1 MSKFN
6 NEDLAFTGYSQTI
19 AITGEHVQLSI
30 KQSKIINK
38 IEELEVIE
46 FCNQFL
52 KDYKVPQTK
61 SSFQKVEA
69 FLQHAAIED
78 EANKEKLA
86 DWIASNWI
94 KI

>member
-6 NEDLAFTGYSQTI
+6 HEDLAFTGYSRSATI
-19 AITGEHVQLSI
+19 STETLQQSI
-30 KQSKIINK
+30 RYNKIIDK
-38 IEELEVIE
+38 IEESEVIH

-52 KDYKVPQTK
+52 QDYKVPKTK

-69 FLQHAAIED
+69 FLQHAAIEN
-78 EANKEKLA
+78 ETNKEKLS